1 MGEAVKSHG
10 KVLLV
15 GEDSALMRLIA
26 DKLMSRDFSVNL
38 AAAPSEAVALAKQ
51 LDADVMVLNTR
62 DMASDGLGILRAI
75 RKFCSGV
82 QVITLSVPG
91 ALRFSIEGMKLG
103 VFADLMMPFD
113 PEELVGRIT
122 EAYEKSKARKSVGAF
137 RRKLEDMAVSVA
149 FAEAGALETSRR
161 IRKGAPDSTPRKDKE
176 EK

>member
-1 MGEAVKSHG
+1 MLG

-15 GEDSALMRLIA
+15 GEDGPLMRLIA
-26 DKLMSRDFSVNL
+26 DRLIGRDFDVNL
-38 AAAPSEAVALAKQ
+38 ASAPGDAVAIAQ
-51 LDADVMVLNTR
+51 QGNIDVMVLNAR
-62 DMASDGLGILRAI
+62 DMASEGLGILRAV

-91 ALRFSIEGMKLG
+91 ALRFSIESMKLG

-122 EAYEKSKARKSVGAF
+122 EAYEKSKARKSAGAF
-137 RRKLEDMAVSVA
+137 RRKLENLAVSVA
-149 FAEAGALETSRR
+149 FAEAGDFETSRR
-161 IRKGAPDSTPRKDKE
+161 MLKGAPDPIPRSDKE